1 MPSEVA
7 ILSGRL
13 ISDGG
18 LAWLGEADD
27 VLGLTDALAAVIPD

>member
-18 LAWLGEADD
+18 LARLRETDD
-27 VLGLTDALAAVIPD
+27 TLGLTAALAAVIPD